1 MASSL
6 RADEEITE
14 IYYRHVDTVYRICF
28 SYMKNAADTEDM
40 VQETFLKLMTHGQQF
55 QSQNHEKAWLIVTA
69 ANTCK
74 DELRRWKRRLK
85 HIHSQPTPE
94 YTISESYQGMLDAIL
109 ALPAK
114 YKDVVYLHYY
124 EGYRTTEIANMLH
137 RPESTVRNQLSRA
150 RKMLKKTQGI
160 GGDDNHVEQRNL

>member
-28 SYMKNAADTEDM
+28 SYMKNVADTEDM
-40 VQETFLKLMTHGQQF
+40 VQETFLKLMTHNQQF
-55 QSQNHEKAWLIVTA
+55 QSDSHEKAWLIVTA

-74 DELRRWKRRLK
+74 DELRRWKRRLE
-85 HIHSQPTPE
+85 HLGSQSVSDNNTYEPHDT
-94 YTISESYQGMLDAIL
+94 MLDAIL

-124 EGYRTTEIANMLH
+124 EGYHTAEIAQLLH

-150 RKMLKKTQGI
+150 RTMLKK
-160 GGDDNHVEQRNL
+160 HME

>member
-40 VQETFLKLMTHGQQF
+40 VQETFLKLMTHRQQF
-55 QSQNHEKAWLIVTA
+55 QSESHERAWLIVTA

-74 DELRRWKRRLK
+74 DELRRWKRRLE
-85 HIHSQPTPE
+85 HLGSQAVSINTTYEP
-94 YTISESYQGMLDAIL
+94 YNNMLEAIL

-114 YKDVVYLHYY
+114 YKDIVYLHYY
-124 EGYRTTEIANMLH
+124 EGYRTAEIAALLH

-150 RKMLKKTQGI
+150 RKMLKK
-160 GGDDNHVEQRNL
+160 HME